1 MKRMK
6 STNSLILR
14 AKIFIVDNKIIKQQG
29 KKKKILMNR
38 NLKVNIITIQVLKSI
53 LNLFLRCRILQIL
66 LIKDKKY
73 KIAIN

>member
-1 MKRMK
+1 MKN
-6 STNSLILR
+6 TNNLILR
-14 AKIFIVDNKIIKQQG
+14 DKIFIVDNKIIKQQG

-53 LNLFLRCRILQIL
+53 LNLFPHCQILQIL
-66 LIKDKKY
+66 LIKGKKY